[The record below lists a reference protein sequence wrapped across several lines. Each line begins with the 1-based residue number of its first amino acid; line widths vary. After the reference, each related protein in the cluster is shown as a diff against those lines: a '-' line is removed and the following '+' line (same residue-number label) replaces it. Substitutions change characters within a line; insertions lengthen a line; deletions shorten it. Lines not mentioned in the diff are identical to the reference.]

1 MQKETIPHPRAPD
14 QPYICVL
21 GVHVYKS
28 KIDFHEFFKIDVLVF
43 CVEFDSILMHNSY
56 QATMLDKIDGK
67 PRPSTPPPPQKKK
80 KKNRDRKMARFFPS
94 GGFILGLGGW
104 GFAVPFYSVQ
114 DCSYCYV
121 TGLCI
126 ITLWPS
132 PCKKY

>member
-67 PRPSTPPPPQKKK
+67 PRPSTPPLPPPP
-80 KKNRDRKMARFFPS
+80 KKNQGRENGAVLPFGRLHPWF
-94 GGFILGLGGW
+94 GGMGVCCSILFCPRL
-104 GFAVPFYSVQ
+104 
-114 DCSYCYV
+114 
-121 TGLCI
+121 
-126 ITLWPS
+126 
-132 PCKKY
+132 

>member
-67 PRPSTPPPPQKKK
+67 PRPYTPPPPQKKK
-80 KKNRDRKMARFFPS
+80 KKKRDRKKARVFALRAAS
-94 GGFILGLGGW
+94 SLVWGDGGLLFHFILSKIVATVMLLVC
-104 GFAVPFYSVQ
+104 A
-114 DCSYCYV
+114 
-121 TGLCI
+121 
-126 ITLWPS
+126 
-132 PCKKY
+132 